1 MSEQKRGIKGR
12 VYLSDEQVLA
22 AGHQF
27 GCGRFVYNRLLE
39 FSQERYF
46 TDKTKTS
53 PKDRSLELTRLKTEL
68 PWLREV
74 NAQSLQQTG
83 RALDS
88 AYKNWID
95 SITGK
100 RPDQVKPPKFKKKS
114 QRQSARFT
122 RGSFSFRN
130 GVLHLSKIGD
140 MHIPESKR
148 CTVVPRL
155 EHDTLRQILCFVP
168 SRTTVACYRF
178 SNQSVRFYRHQHQNI
193 SFLQWPNV
201 VACRTASPLA
211 CCVGAA
217 AHRTEAF
224 EPPAPRARRIERRRA
239 AKSPR
244 CTNGSSTSAQI
255 FFRS

>member
-53 PKDRSLELTRLKTEL
+53 PKDK
-68 PWLREV
+68 V

-122 RGSFSFRN
+122 RG
-130 GVLHLSKIGD
+130 LSRSVTACSTFPKSEIF
-140 MHIPESKR
+140 
-148 CTVVPRL
+148 T
-155 EHDTLRQILCFVP
+155 
-168 SRTTVACYRF
+168 SRGT
-178 SNQSVRFYRHQHQNI
+178 
-193 SFLQWPNV
+193 
-201 VACRTASPLA
+201 
-211 CCVGAA
+211 G
-217 AHRTEAF
+217 E
-224 EPPAPRARRIERRRA
+224 
-239 AKSPR
+239 
-244 CTNGSSTSAQI
+244 
-255 FFRS
+255 

>member
-122 RGSFSFRN
+122 RG
-130 GVLHLSKIGD
+130 LSRSVTACSTFPKSEIFTSRGTGEEKV
-140 MHIPESKR
+140 HCR
-148 CTVVPRL
+148 
-155 EHDTLRQILCFVP
+155 P
-168 SRTTVACYRF
+168 S
-178 SNQSVRFYRHQHQNI
+178 S
-193 SFLQWPNV
+193 
-201 VACRTASPLA
+201 
-211 CCVGAA
+211 
-217 AHRTEAF
+217 
-224 EPPAPRARRIERRRA
+224 
-239 AKSPR
+239 
-244 CTNGSSTSAQI
+244 
-255 FFRS
+255 

>member
-122 RGSFSFRN
+122 RG
-130 GVLHLSKIGD
+130 LSRSVTACSTFPKSEIFTSRGTG
-140 MHIPESKR
+140 ESK
-148 CTVVPRL
+148 VP
-155 EHDTLRQILCFVP
+155 P
-168 SRTTVACYRF
+168 
-178 SNQSVRFYRHQHQNI
+178 RH
-193 SFLQWPNV
+193 
-201 VACRTASPLA
+201 
-211 CCVGAA
+211 
-217 AHRTEAF
+217 
-224 EPPAPRARRIERRRA
+224 
-239 AKSPR
+239 
-244 CTNGSSTSAQI
+244 
-255 FFRS
+255 

>member
-130 GVLHLSKIGD
+130 GVLNLSKIGD
-140 MHIPESKR
+140 MHIPW
-148 CTVVPRL
+148 
-155 EHDTLRQILCFVP
+155 
-168 SRTTVACYRF
+168 YRR
-178 SNQSVRFYRHQHQNI
+178 V
-193 SFLQWPNV
+193 
-201 VACRTASPLA
+201 
-211 CCVGAA
+211 
-217 AHRTEAF
+217 
-224 EPPAPRARRIERRRA
+224 
-239 AKSPR
+239 K
-244 CTNGSSTSAQI
+244 
-255 FFRS
+255 